1 MNTIRPDVAVRPD
14 ERIARLLREG
24 PAATPFVDLPG
35 GVFPMG
41 SHGRPDE
48 LPLRRVRV
56 RACSVALVP
65 VTNLEFAAFVEATG
79 HEPPGYWDDPHFR
92 RPDCPVIGVS
102 WFDAVDY
109 CAWLGA
115 LLGRECRLPTEA
127 EREYAA
133 RGGEPGGVYDWGDRP
148 WSIGV
153 HAFGAAGGDRPH
165 PVGTT
170 PPNGFGLYHMS
181 DNVHEWC
188 SDWYAADGYAREVNA
203 GGQLVDDPQGPPEGV
218 RRASR
223 GGSWR
228 HRIKVARIAARSS
241 LAPERRYNDYG
252 LRVYA
257 EPLGSRGPAG
267 PAG

>member
-1 MNTIRPDVAVRPD
+1 MMNAHNLAPDA
-14 ERIARLLREG
+14 RITRLLAEG
-24 PAATPFVDLPG
+24 PSATPFIDLPG
-35 GVFPMG
+35 GVFEMG
-41 SHGRPDE
+41 SEGRPDE
-48 LPLRRVRV
+48 LPRRLIRVRPF
-56 RACSVALVP
+56 SVALVP
-65 VTNLEFAAFVEATG
+65 VTNVEFAAFLEATG
-79 HEPPGYWDDPHFR
+79 HEPPLGWDDPYFR
-92 RPDCPVIGVS
+92 RSDCPVSGVS
-102 WFDAVDY
+102 WFDAVAY
-109 CAWLGA
+109 CTWLGEV
-115 LLGRECRLPTEA
+115 LGRTCRLPTEA

-133 RGGEPGGVYDWGDRP
+133 RGPEPGGVYDWGDEP
-148 WSIGV
+148 WSEGV

-188 SDWYAADGYAREVNA
+188 SDWYAPDGYAREIRIDGAPVE
-203 GGQLVDDPQGPPEGV
+203 DPRGPAEEGL

-252 LRVYA
+252 MRVYA
-257 EPLGSRGPAG
+257 EPTA
-267 PAG
+267 